1 MSPDTVYFLNDRN
14 HSMGLVNDQQAVFHD
29 NKLIISMDE
38 EYPLLFVS
46 VQEFHQIK
54 YWISFVLTEIIHMT

>member
-1 MSPDTVYFLNDRN
+1 MSLETVYFLNDRN
-14 HSMGLVNDQQAVFHD
+14 HTRGLVNNEQATFHD

-46 VQEFHQIK
+46 VQEFHQIE
-54 YWISFVLTEIIHMT
+54 Y